1 MRTRRWRWPQIVSA
15 VVATLLLLGESASA
29 ETVVARRRLGN
40 NSEGLTYDPHNDR
53 AVAIDGNDVIGIA
66 LNPLDAIVLATMRN
80 ETGGIHG
87 IGFRK
92 LFDVLALPL
101 EARVPRG
108 IAYVPPLHRYFFTTD
123 FAAGL
128 GNFYSTDEEGHAF
141 PPIVLKGLS
150 HPVDFWEG
158 ITWIPPGAPAHGGT
172 LAALGGSN
180 DDDLSHLFYVRLDG
194 TVEAEV
200 IPQPGTPLETFF
212 CAVAY
217 WPAHPG
223 QLVLTDCSSG
233 IFAMDGQ
240 TGAMVGD
247 GALAENPVGVADAEG
262 VIIRRNGSFM
272 VSGYAEGR
280 LHAYDH
286 ALHRKPSDDRLYT
299 LGLGASIGFLA
310 WNFDTNEFLALNQA
324 SNDVYAVSADLQS
337 ARKIFNVAVTNETSI
352 AGSISYL
359 GNNQVAFG
367 NRANPRGIEIAQ
379 LISDQPDVFPSGMS
393 LSRLVFPAGPDF
405 PPGAAF
411 RPRGFSLLDPNTFVV
426 RVVGD
431 TSALKVVTRGG
442 TPDSSIY
449 RDGVIPARL
458 PDIVLSSPTGGVGG
472 QVFDDGSGKR
482 IFTGAEIYGIDGTLI
497 HRIDWQQLGLTQPA
511 TDGVWIGGNTF
522 ATIDGQTSTL
532 VIYSVP

>member
-1 MRTRRWRWPQIVSA
+1 MRTGRWKWPQIVSA
-15 VVATLLLLGESASA
+15 AVAMLLLLGETASA

-40 NSEGLTYDPHNDR
+40 NSEGLTYDPLNDR

-66 LNPLDAIVLATMRN
+66 LNPLDAAVLATMRN
-80 ETGGIHG
+80 DTGGIVG
-87 IGFRK
+87 IGYRK

-108 IAYVPPLHRYFFTTD
+108 IAYVPQLHRYFFTTD

-128 GNFYSTDEEGHAF
+128 GNFYSTDEHGHAF

-158 ITWIPPGAPAHGGT
+158 ITWIPPGAPAHGGM
-172 LAALGGSN
+172 LAALGGQNS
-180 DDDLSHLFYVRLDG
+180 DGLSHLFYVRLDG

-212 CAVAY
+212 CGVAY

-223 QLVLTDCSSG
+223 QLVLTDCFSS

-247 GALAENPVGVADAEG
+247 GALAENPVGVADAED
-262 VIIRRNGSFM
+262 IIVRRDGSFM

-280 LHAYDH
+280 LHAYDR
-286 ALHRKPSDDRLYT
+286 ALHRKASEDRLYT
-299 LGLGASIGFLA
+299 VGIGASMLFLT

-324 SNDVYAVSADLQS
+324 NYDVYAVSADLQS
-337 ARKIFNVAVTNETSI
+337 ARKVFNAAVTNETPNP
-352 AGSISYL
+352 GSISYL
-359 GNNQVAFG
+359 GENQVAFG
-367 NRANPRGIEIAQ
+367 NRGYPRGIEIAQ
-379 LISDQPDVFPSGMS
+379 LMSDRYEYPNGTSI
-393 LSRLVFPAGPDF
+393 SRLLFSPSPDF
-405 PPGAAF
+405 PPGQAF
-411 RPRGFSLLDPNTFVV
+411 NVRGFSLLDQNTIVA
-426 RVVGD
+426 RAIRD

-442 TPDSSIY
+442 TPDTSIY

-458 PDIVLSSPTGGVGG
+458 PDIVLSSPTAGVGA
-472 QVFDDGSGKR
+472 QVFDNGSGKR

-497 HRIDWQQLGLTQPA
+497 HRIDWQHLVLAQPA

-522 ATIDGQTSTL
+522 ATVDGQTSTL

>member
-1 MRTRRWRWPQIVSA
+1 MVTCALTPRRGMRMKLLGWNLARRFA
-15 VVATLLLLGESASA
+15 VVLAALLLWPEAASA
-29 ETVVARRRLGN
+29 ETVVMRKRMGN
-40 NSEGLTYDPHNDR
+40 SSEGLTYDPLNDR
-53 AVAIDGNDVIGIA
+53 AVAIDGNDVIGVA

-80 ETGGIHG
+80 ETAGIQG
-87 IGFRK
+87 ISFRK

-123 FAAGL
+123 FAGGL
-128 GNFYSTDEEGHAF
+128 GNFYSTDDEGHAF

-180 DDDLSHLFYVRLDG
+180 DDDLSHVFYVRLDG

-212 CAVAY
+212 CGVAY

-223 QLVLTDCSSG
+223 RLALTDCFSG

-247 GALAENPVGVADAEG
+247 GALAANPVGVADAEG
-262 VIIRRNGSFM
+262 IIIRRDGSLM

-299 LGLGASIGFLA
+299 LGLGASI
-310 WNFDTNEFLALNQA
+310 
-324 SNDVYAVSADLQS
+324 
-337 ARKIFNVAVTNETSI
+337 
-352 AGSISYL
+352 
-359 GNNQVAFG
+359 
-367 NRANPRGIEIAQ
+367 
-379 LISDQPDVFPSGMS
+379 
-393 LSRLVFPAGPDF
+393 
-405 PPGAAF
+405 
-411 RPRGFSLLDPNTFVV
+411 
-426 RVVGD
+426 
-431 TSALKVVTRGG
+431 
-442 TPDSSIY
+442 
-449 RDGVIPARL
+449 
-458 PDIVLSSPTGGVGG
+458 
-472 QVFDDGSGKR
+472 
-482 IFTGAEIYGIDGTLI
+482 
-497 HRIDWQQLGLTQPA
+497 
-511 TDGVWIGGNTF
+511 
-522 ATIDGQTSTL
+522 
-532 VIYSVP
+532 